1 MSFIHKKPRLD
12 AKALKLGFTDT
23 VPKPLSLEYLTYL
36 IEKYMGNGA
45 DQESDWFEITIFTF
59 NFAIIL

>member
-1 MSFIHKKPRLD
+1 MDRNMSFIHKKPRLD

-45 DQESDWFEITIFTF
+45 DQESD
-59 NFAIIL
+59 